1 MHTPLFEF
9 LAGMGSGIG
18 GGLLAGLFGVGGG
31 LILIPLLAFFLKLDQ
46 HQAQGITLAALLLP
60 NGLPAVLHYR
70 KRGVPV
76 HWPLVGFLICGFVAG
91 VWTGAKTANHIASTP
106 LRVVFLIMLLA
117 MAIRMYFQKSS
128 GDSSELTFTQPSLQ
142 EVWLPG
148 LLIGLV
154 GGFASGLMGIGGAV
168 LMNPLLVWR
177 LRLPQHQAQL
187 TSLAMM
193 LPPIG
198 LPGVLVYAQSQ
209 NGLPWMIL
217 GGLAVGFLLGA
228 YGGARIATRIKG
240 PRLRKIFAGV
250 MVLMACLLL
259 MRGL

>member
-9 LAGMGSGIG
+9 LAGLGSGIG

-70 KRGVPV
+70 KEGVPIP
-76 HWPLVGFLICGFVAG
+76 WALVGFMICGFVGG
-91 VWTGAKTANHIASTP
+91 VSSGAKLANAIPEGP
-106 LRVVFLIMLLA
+106 LRIVFLVLLLA
-117 MAIRMYFQKSS
+117 LALRMYLLKSPQ
-128 GDSSELTFTQPSLQ
+128 GHEDHPFRQPTAR

-154 GGFASGLMGIGGAV
+154 GGFASGLMGIGGAI

-177 LRLPQHQAQL
+177 LKLPQHQAQL
-187 TSLAMM
+187 ASLAMM

-198 LPGVLVYAQSQ
+198 LPGVLVYAHSQ

-217 GGLAVGFLLGA
+217 AGLAVGFLVGA
-228 YGGARIATRIKG
+228 YNGARLATRIRG
-240 PRLRKIFAGV
+240 PRLRKLFAGV
-250 MVLMACLLL
+250 MVLMAGLLL